1 MSDIKEVVSL
11 LSKAERRNFIL
22 HLATRNK
29 RHDTRNIDLFKAL
42 INDGENIIKHKIGA
56 NAYNALKKR
65 LSDRLLDYISTRSL
79 ETEVSL
85 EVGIIKRLLL
95 ARKLFAYGKFK
106 LAFKTLHKAEFDAI
120 EISHYT
126 LLNEIYHTLIEHSYH
141 ELSQDQSV
149 LFGKIELNNTAFLEQ
164 EKLNIVYATLRKA
177 YDAAEKEGESIQLE
191 LLLTENFEK
200 YKISD
205 QNGFSFQSLY
215 QLALIAD
222 IAGSHTR
229 NYHEIELFFID
240 KIQRLEGGA
249 EDSEKSLL
257 YHIDLL
263 YSVANIFFR
272 KKEFKK
278 SLDYL
283 KSMNIQME
291 RFDKKYHEV
300 ALIKYTNLLAL
311 NYNYVGEFKEASEL
325 LDFLIK
331 KTNNESIGM
340 LTVKLTRVMIHFQQ
354 NELESASKILATFQH
369 TDNWYEQ
376 HIGFDWVL
384 NKNFIEILLH
394 VEMNNVDFAESRI
407 NSFKR
412 KYREYFDRT
421 KQLQAMEFLKL
432 VIAYYNNKSIV
443 KTESFKKQ
451 VERSLL
457 FKDPKKEDVLIM
469 SYFSWLKAKMT
480 GKGIYETT
488 IDMITLK

>member
-1 MSDIKEVVSL
+1 MSDINELISL
-11 LSKAERRNFIL
+11 LSLPERRSFIL
-22 HLATRNK
+22 HLTTRNK

-42 INDGENIIKHKIGA
+42 INGREIVIKDRVGA

-65 LSDRLLDYISTRSL
+65 LSDRLLDYISTRTL
-79 ETEVSL
+79 ETEVTL
-85 EVGIIKRLLL
+85 EVAIIKRLLL
-95 ARKLFAYGKFK
+95 ARKLFAYGKTK
-106 LAFKTLHKAEFDAI
+106 LAFKTLNKAESDAI

-126 LLNEIYHTLIEHSYH
+126 LLNEIYHTLIEHSH
-141 ELSQDQSV
+141 HALSQNQQV
-149 LFGKIELNNTAFLEQ
+149 LFNKIESNNTLFLEQ

-177 YDAAEKEGESIQLE
+177 YDAAEKDGASIQLE

-205 QNGFSFQSLY
+205 QKGFSFQSLY

-229 NYHEIELFFID
+229 NYHGIELFFID
-240 KIQRLEGGA
+240 KIQRLQGGT

-272 KKEFKK
+272 KKEFNK

-283 KSMNIQME
+283 KSMKMQME

-300 ALIKYTNLLAL
+300 SLVKYTNLLAL
-311 NYNYVGEFKEASEL
+311 NYNYVGDFKQASEL
-325 LDFLIK
+325 LDDLIK
-331 KTNNESIGM
+331 KMNNDNSRM

-354 NELESASKILATFQH
+354 NKLESASKILATFQH

-412 KYREYFDRT
+412 KYRDYFERT

-443 KTESFKKQ
+443 RTENFKKQ
-451 VERSLL
+451 VEHSLL